1 MEKTMALTVT
11 RQRRLEMQGFICS
24 HDGDFARV
32 APWLRWSPALCMI
45 VAAIG
50 TALASPP
57 ILLALAATAALGAIL
72 PFHPFDLIYN
82 YGIRYATGT
91 RPLPGNGAPRRFA
104 CAVGAVWLIATAWA
118 FSAGAMAAGYVLGGL
133 FVLVAGIVSTADF
146 CIPSFV
152 YSLIFRRPRIAGR

>member
-91 RPLPGNGAPRRFA
+91 RPLPGNGA
-104 CAVGAVWLIATAWA
+104 G
-118 FSAGAMAAGYVLGGL
+118 VLGGSDGGGICAWRLIRTGRWHREYRRFLHPL
-133 FVLVAGIVSTADF
+133 FCL
-146 CIPSFV
+146 
-152 YSLIFRRPRIAGR
+152 